1 MGREGV
7 AVIRLRSIRPPR
19 LPGSGRVADLRIE
32 ALPRPVSLP
41 HLPLRQL
48 IARLRA
54 MSLRRK
60 LICIIAVAVFAIG
73 GWLVLRDSPLFSVD
87 QVEISGLPATVLPQV
102 GADLRAAARRQTTT
116 DFSVGAL
123 RAAVAHY
130 SVITQITATTHFPH
144 GVSISVDTRT
154 PVARLDLDHHLVMVD
169 ATGALVTGV
178 HLQHLVVLR
187 TDTRLVRG
195 ATRDPFVLVA
205 LQIVADAPA
214 ALRSRVASVSSV
226 KGLLT
231 VHLRRGPRLIFGND
245 ALPHAKWDSA
255 AAVLADASSRG
266 AAYIDVEVPS
276 RPAAMVADSA
286 TSPATDPSSG
296 GLLNAP
302 SSASSVSTLL
312 NPALITPS
320 SYTSG

>member
-1 MGREGV
+1 M
-7 AVIRLRSIRPPR
+7 IRLRSIRPPR
-19 LPGSGRVADLRIE
+19 VPGSGRVGDLRLE

-41 HLPLRQL
+41 HLPVGAL
-48 IARLRA
+48 IARLRS
-54 MSLRRK
+54 MSLRLK
-60 LICIIAVAVFAIG
+60 LICAIGVPVFAIG

-87 QVEISGLPATVLPQV
+87 QIEVSGLPATALPQV
-102 GADLRAAARRQTTT
+102 GAELRAAAHSQTTT

-130 SVITQITATTHFPH
+130 SLITQITATTHFPH

-154 PVARLDLDHHLVMVD
+154 PVARLDLDHRLVMVD
-169 ATGALVTGV
+169 ATGAIVSGV
-178 HLQHLVVLR
+178 HMQHLVVLR
-187 TDTRLVRG
+187 TDTKLVRG

-205 LQIVADAPA
+205 LQIMADAPA
-214 ALRSRVASVSSV
+214 ALRRRVVSVSSV

-231 VHLRRGPRLIFGND
+231 VYLHRGPRLIFGND

-255 AAVLADASSRG
+255 AAVLADPSSRG

-276 RPAAMVADSA
+276 RPAAMVADPS
-286 TSPATDPSSG
+286 TSGATDPSSG

-302 SSASSVSTLL
+302 SNASSVSTLL
-312 NPALITPS
+312 NPDLLAPS